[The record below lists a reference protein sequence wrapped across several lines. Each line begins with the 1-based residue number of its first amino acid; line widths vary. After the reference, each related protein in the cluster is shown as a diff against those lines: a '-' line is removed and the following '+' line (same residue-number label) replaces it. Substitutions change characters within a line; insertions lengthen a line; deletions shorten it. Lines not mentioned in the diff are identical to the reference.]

1 RYRNAL
7 HYGDAALGDL
17 MRGLQTRGRYQ
28 DTAWIVLGDHG
39 EAFGQHDGNFGHTF
53 QVYEE
58 NVHVPFL
65 IAAPGL
71 ISDRVRTSQ
80 VVSLIDTAPTIL
92 DLLGLPADDRYQGT
106 TALTSDS
113 RMAFFYADYSLRL
126 LGLRDGD
133 LKYIHELNSTR
144 SRVFDLARDPL
155 ELYDIAAAQ
164 AEEVRRYTQRLLS
177 WQKRGAP
184 AM

>member
-17 MRGLQTRGRYQ
+17 MRGLQRRGRYA
-28 DTAWIVLGDHG
+28 DTVWIVLGDHG

-58 NVHVPFL
+58 NVRVPFL

-71 ISDRVRTSQ
+71 MSAQVRTSQ
-80 VVSLIDTAPTIL
+80 IVSLVD
-92 DLLGLPADDRYQGT
+92 
-106 TALTSDS
+106 TALTSDA

-126 LGLRDGD
+126 LGLRDGN
-133 LKYIHELNSTR
+133 LKYIHELDSSR
-144 SRVFDLARDPL
+144 SRIFDLASDPF
-155 ELYDIAAAQ
+155 E
-164 AEEVRRYTQRLLS
+164 
-177 WQKRGAP
+177 
-184 AM
+184 